1 MRKMMTEKRA
11 ETASQVEPELRA
23 QLARR
28 LAVAGTLVAV
38 LLGVLALFDRFS
50 QPAEEEEVTVYTRP
64 VPVAPPKM
72 LTQPVTPVEPQ
83 ETLPAEAAA
92 TESTEPVT
100 AGASE
105 TPPPPEVA
113 ATPSQPVRQPSAPA
127 TTKSEARNVAP
138 TEPEV
143 VPEMTAPP
151 QLLPAAPTPRPAQAA
166 PTVRPSAP
174 ATPSAAPSPSPSARV
189 LTTTPAA
196 ARPSASETPAA
207 PRLFSG
213 FVLQAGVFASA
224 QRAEELH
231 ARLTL
236 NGVPSQIEARVQ
248 VGPFRTRREAAAAQA
263 KLRELGI
270 ESMLVEPKG
279 NR

>member
-1 MRKMMTEKRA
+1 MTEKRPD
-11 ETASQVEPELRA
+11 TVVPVESELRA

-28 LAVAGTLVAV
+28 LAVAGALVAV
-38 LLGVLALFDRFS
+38 LLGVLAIFDRFS
-50 QPAEEEEVTVYTRP
+50 QPAEEEEVAVYTRP

-72 LTQPVTPVEPQ
+72 LTQPVTPAEP
-83 ETLPAEAAA
+83 EAAPPAEAAVPESAEPA
-92 TESTEPVT
+92 TVD
-100 AGASE
+100 AGEA
-105 TPPPPEVA
+105 PPPPPPDVA
-113 ATPSQPVRQPSAPA
+113 ANPSQTQALAPTVTKTGRRNGAPA
-127 TTKSEARNVAP
+127 EA
-138 TEPEV
+138 EV

-151 QLLPAAPTPRPAQAA
+151 QLLPTKPAVAPLPEPAKPALPVVAAPAPTPAA
-166 PTVRPSAP
+166 K
-174 ATPSAAPSPSPSARV
+174 V
-189 LTTTPAA
+189 LTTTPGA
-196 ARPSASETPAA
+196 ARPPAAETPAA

>member
-1 MRKMMTEKRA
+1 MTEKRPD
-11 ETASQVEPELRA
+11 TVVPVESELRA

-38 LLGVLALFDRFS
+38 LLGVLAIFDRFS
-50 QPAEEEEVTVYTRP
+50 QPAEEEEVAVYTRP
-64 VPVAPPKM
+64 VPVAPPKI
-72 LTQPVTPVEPQ
+72 LTQPVTPAEP
-83 ETLPAEAAA
+83 EVAPPAEAAA
-92 TESTEPVT
+92 PEAAEPAT
-100 AGASE
+100 ADASE
-105 TPPPPEVA
+105 APPPPDVA
-113 ATPSQPVRQPSAPA
+113 ASPSQAQPLAPTATKTVR
-127 TTKSEARNVAP
+127 RNVAP
-138 TEPEV
+138 AEPEV

-151 QLLPAAPTPRPAQAA
+151 QLLPVAPASQPAQPVPAA
-166 PTVRPSAP
+166 RPTAP
-174 ATPSAAPSPSPSARV
+174 ATSAAPQSAPTTVPAAKV

-196 ARPSASETPAA
+196 ARPPAGEAPAA

-270 ESMLVEPKG
+270 ESLLVEPKG

>member
-1 MRKMMTEKRA
+1 MTEKRA
-11 ETASQVEPELRA
+11 DTAPQVEPELRA

-28 LAVAGTLVAV
+28 LAVAGTLVAL
-38 LLGVLALFDRFS
+38 LLGVLAIFDRFS
-50 QPAEEEEVTVYTRP
+50 QPGEEEEVTVYTRP

-83 ETLPAEAAA
+83 ETPPAEAAV

-113 ATPSQPVRQPSAPA
+113 ATPSQPAKQPA
-127 TTKSEARNVAP
+127 TPAATKPGLRNVAP
-138 TEPEV
+138 AEPEV

-151 QLLPAAPTPRPAQAA
+151 QLLPAAPTQRPAQAA
-166 PTVRPSAP
+166 PTLRPTAP
-174 ATPSAAPSPSPSARV
+174 AAPPAPAARV

>member
-1 MRKMMTEKRA
+1 MTEKRA

-83 ETLPAEAAA
+83 ETPPGEAAV

-113 ATPSQPVRQPSAPA
+113 ATPSQPVKQPA
-127 TTKSEARNVAP
+127 TPAATKPGLRNVAP
-138 TEPEV
+138 AEPEV

-151 QLLPAAPTPRPAQAA
+151 QLLPAAPTQRPAQAA
-166 PTVRPSAP
+166 PTLRPTAP
-174 ATPSAAPSPSPSARV
+174 AAPPATAPSPAPAARV

>member
-1 MRKMMTEKRA
+1 MTEKRA

-72 LTQPVTPVEPQ
+72 LTQPVTPVESL
-83 ETLPAEAAA
+83 ETPPAEAAA

-100 AGASE
+100 AAASE

-113 ATPSQPVRQPSAPA
+113 ATPSQPVPQPAAPA
-127 TTKSEARNVAP
+127 ATKSGPRNVAP
-138 TEPEV
+138 AEPEV

-151 QLLPAAPTPRPAQAA
+151 QLLPAAPTPRPAQTA
-166 PTVRPSAP
+166 PTAP
-174 ATPSAAPSPSPSARV
+174 ATPPTAPSPPPNARV
-189 LTTTPAA
+189 LSTTPAA

>member
-1 MRKMMTEKRA
+1 MTEKRA
-11 ETASQVEPELRA
+11 DTAPQVEPELRA

-28 LAVAGTLVAV
+28 LAVAGTLVAL
-38 LLGVLALFDRFS
+38 LLGVLAIFDRFS
-50 QPAEEEEVTVYTRP
+50 QPGEEEEVTVYTRP

-83 ETLPAEAAA
+83 ETPPAEAAV

-113 ATPSQPVRQPSAPA
+113 ATPSQPAKQPA
-127 TTKSEARNVAP
+127 TPAATKPGQRNVAP
-138 TEPEV
+138 AEPEV

-151 QLLPAAPTPRPAQAA
+151 QLLPTPPTQRPAQAA
-166 PTVRPSAP
+166 PTLRPTAP
-174 ATPSAAPSPSPSARV
+174 AAPPATAPSPAPAARV
-189 LTTTPAA
+189 VSTTPAA